1 MSRFKTDVIFE
12 INIPS
17 GTTVYNQFRTY
28 FLDFIRLKCV
38 LIVAFSVLMDL
49 YAWWLEIPIE
59 CLCLGH
65 FGFEIKT

>member
-49 YAWWLEIPIE
+49 YA
-59 CLCLGH
+59 
-65 FGFEIKT
+65 